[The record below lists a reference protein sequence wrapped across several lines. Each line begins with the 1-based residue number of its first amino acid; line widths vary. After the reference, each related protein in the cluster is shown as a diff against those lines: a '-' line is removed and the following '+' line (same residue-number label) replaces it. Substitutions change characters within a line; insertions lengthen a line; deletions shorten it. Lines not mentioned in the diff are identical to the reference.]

1 MLHTFPRPNIGE
13 IGVAFSRL
21 FTAWNFGS
29 GLFTGAFESLG
40 MSAMQLLLLLCCL
53 VAMGLIY
60 HMTEDVQ
67 SDGALPLTGAYARV
81 NYNINMSLYIYG
93 IMAVALCW
101 LALLAN
107 SDVSGFAYFQ
117 F

>member
-1 MLHTFPRPNIGE
+1 
-13 IGVAFSRL
+13 
-21 FTAWNFGS
+21 
-29 GLFTGAFESLG
+29 
-40 MSAMQLLLLLCCL
+40 MSAMQLLLLCCL

-67 SDGALPLTGAYARV
+67 SDGALPLTGVYARV